1 MRDRERRND
10 EIGEDRK
17 GGEEALDD
25 ARELLQKRPRLAK
38 EHGVGA
44 ARTHDG
50 VARVKETER
59 EKAFGREKARREG
72 HGEGADVV
80 ARHDELREAL
90 REAVGVFG
98 VAALRE
104 GHLQEG
110 EDVCEKAENDE
121 DEKTRG
127 EFHAVQGAQNGAGER
142 HVQNERAHG
151 LGALGRED
159 LKAAQDLP
167 EDDEENEARDFY
179 DRIHEGLPV
188 GDA

>member
-1 MRDRERRND
+1 M
-10 EIGEDRK
+10 
-17 GGEEALDD
+17 
-25 ARELLQKRPRLAK
+25 LQKRPRLAK

-44 ARTHDG
+44 ARAHDG
-50 VARVKETER
+50 VSRVKEAER
-59 EKAFGREKARREG
+59 KKAFGRKKARREG
-72 HGEGADVV
+72 HREGADVV

-90 REAVGVFG
+90 RESVGVFG

-110 EDVCEKAENDE
+110 EDVREKPEKNE
-121 DEKTRG
+121 DEKARR
-127 EFHAVQGAQNGAGER
+127 EFDPVQGAQNGAGER

-151 LGALGRED
+151 LGTLGRED
-159 LKAAQDLP
+159 FEATEHLP
-167 EDDEENEARDFY
+167 ENDEENEARDFY